1 MVSSCVQIDSYCMVC
16 VLGWGGVTVTFLS
29 NWALGVVFVVTVV
42 SPSDDAMV
50 QTTSKQRR
58 VDKTGSVLQRSDF
71 RLELSDGEAVPDAS
85 LPWTPQQAA
94 RLGEIVASELKSRIV
109 EPFVAREYCCIGV
122 VSIASF
128 VFFILFC

>member
-1 MVSSCVQIDSYCMVC
+1 M
-16 VLGWGGVTVTFLS
+16 
-29 NWALGVVFVVTVV
+29 GVVFVVTVV

-50 QTTSKQRR
+50 QSASKRRR

-71 RLELSDGEAVPDAS
+71 QLETSDDEAVPDAS
-85 LPWTPQQAA
+85 LPCTPQQAA
-94 RLGEIVASELKSRIV
+94 RLGEIAAFELEIRTV

-128 VFFILFC
+128 VLFILSVSSLNEGNSG